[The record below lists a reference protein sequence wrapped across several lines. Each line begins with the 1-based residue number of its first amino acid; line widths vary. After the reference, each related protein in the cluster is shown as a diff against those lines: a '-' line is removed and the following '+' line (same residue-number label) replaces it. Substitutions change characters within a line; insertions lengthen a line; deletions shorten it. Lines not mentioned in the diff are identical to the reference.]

1 MTFKIDHR
9 RIIANFL
16 HVSMYSVFLYSVRM
30 IEDTY
35 FRNMKKNL
43 INKTKCN

>member
-9 RIIANFL
+9 RIVANFL
-16 HVSMYSVFLYSVRM
+16 HVSMSSVFLYSVRM

-35 FRNMKKNL
+35 FRNMKK
-43 INKTKCN
+43 KT

>member
-16 HVSMYSVFLYSVRM
+16 HVSMYSGFFLYSVKM

-35 FRNMKKNL
+35 FRNMKKNPDQ
-43 INKTKCN
+43 